1 MPKTLPPRKTPFSER
16 REREFLYLPEV
27 DALIAALSKTR
38 SPQRNQ
44 AIALLLFCQ
53 CLQPIEL
60 CWLRW
65 CDVSFTDKSMLIMRN
80 RSLSTRQPQQIVT
93 NFQPLCPPEIDLLSL
108 LNEERT
114 TSWVFSSERKQR
126 LSERSV
132 HHIIQQAGEIAA
144 LPNPTHPYML
154 RRSGL
159 YFRSALLLQDTGLS
173 LSQCCLLWNASA
185 TNTPLSA
192 ADQEKYYAISSAQKN
207 AFFTTLEQIRVFTG
221 ITLEQNTIDYL
232 LGAFS
237 LFPQREN
244 IPHDYW
250 LSPSNWEPQTLPKRL
265 ELLKSTSS
273 NYKGRRF

>member
-1 MPKTLPPRKTPFSER
+1 MPKTPPPLKTPFSER
-16 REREFLYLPEV
+16 REREFLYLKEV
-27 DALIAALSKTR
+27 NALVAALSKTR

-65 CDVSFTDKSMLIMRN
+65 CDVNFTDKSMLIMRN

-93 NFQPLCPPEIDLLSL
+93 NFQPLCPPEIDLLAQL
-108 LNEERT
+108 KEERS

-126 LSERSV
+126 LSERSL
-132 HHIIQQAGEIAA
+132 HHIIQQAGVVAE
-144 LPNPTHPYML
+144 LPFPIHPYVL

-159 YFRSALLLQDTGLS
+159 YFRSALLLQSTGLS

-185 TNTPLSA
+185 TNTPLSP

-207 AFFTTLEQIRVFTG
+207 AFFKTLDQIKVFSG
-221 ITLEQNTIDYL
+221 ITLYQNTIDYV

-237 LFPQREN
+237 LFPQLQN
-244 IPHDYW
+244 IQPDYW
-250 LSPSNWEPQTLPKRL
+250 LSPSNWEPETLPKRL
-265 ELLKSTSS
+265 QLLKSNSS
-273 NYKGRRF
+273 SHKSRRF